1 MEKLK
6 EWKGYKKGVNLG
18 GWFSQCPMTED
29 NYRGFINKEDSAKIA
44 SWGCDHVR
52 LPIDFELL
60 TAPDGTYIE
69 SGFAHVQDAIDWA
82 KENGLNIIL
91 DLHKADG
98 YSFDEATG
106 ATGFFDNV
114 SLQEKFYDLWEHIA
128 QRFGNMSDFVA
139 FELLNEVTDKSYCE
153 LWNRIL
159 TICIERIRKIAPVT
173 KILIGGYW
181 NNSINAVA
189 DLPEFDD
196 DNIIYNFHCY
206 SPIIFTHQ
214 GAHWIKEMPLDFR
227 WAFDHSYD
235 ELDEQNVKMFPN
247 NKGAFDMMPDKKAK
261 LGAEYFEKQFGE
273 YVDIVIRRGKP
284 LYCGE
289 YGVIDLADAKDA
301 LEWYKAINATFEKF
315 GIGRAAWSYRRMN
328 FGLEGEHYASVID
341 ELVKY
346 L

>member
-6 EWKGYKKGVNLG
+6 EWRGYRKGVNLG
-18 GWFSQCPMTED
+18 GWFSQCRMTEE
-29 NYRGFINKEDSAKIA
+29 NYQNFIRKDDFAKIA
-44 SWGCDHVR
+44 GWGCDHVR

-60 TAPDGTYIE
+60 VNPDGSYIDT
-69 SGFAHVQDAIDWA
+69 GFAHIQRAIDWS
-82 KENGLNIIL
+82 KDNGLNIIL

-106 ATGFFDNV
+106 AKGFFDSEV
-114 SLQEKFYDLWEHIA
+114 LQEKFYDLWEHIA
-128 QRFGNMSDFVA
+128 QHFGALSDHVA
-139 FELLNEVTDKSYCE
+139 FELLNEVTDRDFCE
-153 LWNRIL
+153 RWNRIL
-159 TICIERIRKIAPVT
+159 TICIGKIRKIAPVS

-214 GAHWIKEMPLDFR
+214 GATWIKEMPHDFR
-227 WAFDHSYD
+227 FSFGHSY
-235 ELDEQNVKMFPN
+235 EEYDEQNVKLFPY
-247 NKGAFDMMPDKKAK
+247 NKGAFDMMPDKSAK
-261 LGAEYFEKQFGE
+261 LGQEYFEKQFGQ
-273 YVDIVIRRGKP
+273 YVDIVIKRGKP

-289 YGVIDLADAKDA
+289 YGVIDLADAKDS

-315 GIGRAAWSYRRMN
+315 GIGRAAWSYRGMN
-328 FGLEGEHYASVID
+328 FGLEGAHYAPVIG
-341 ELVKY
+341 ELVNY